1 MWGKPAFAALLVL
14 ALGGAVVAAAAGGYG
29 SQSDPLVTLSYIT
42 DVAVPEANTQI
53 DSVFQAKQKEIE
65 SQISTEMAAV
75 QQELESAIQQA
86 DPASQSVIDR
96 VVQAAVAQVGGNG
109 GTSNQWRSVTVPAGQ
124 SLLGSVGCQ
133 VILRS
138 GSASCYSGMVDLS
151 SGGKILHG
159 DSVVSGGHRGLR
171 LHCHSRVYRT
181 GMRQRGSAIKGIPF
195 GGENRNET
203 GGSGGF
209 PFFHFV
215 SVSKIKLLHKM
226 KRGTYGERGTYRGPV

>member
-1 MWGKPAFAALLVL
+1 M
-14 ALGGAVVAAAAGGYG
+14 
-29 SQSDPLVTLSYIT
+29 
-42 DVAVPEANTQI
+42 
-53 DSVFQAKQKEIE
+53 FQAKQKEIE

-159 DSVVSGGHRGLR
+159 DSVAQNNLYLVGTEGCGFTATAECTALV
-171 LHCHSRVYRT
+171 C
-181 GMRQRGSAIKGIPF
+181 GSAA
-195 GGENRNET
+195 
-203 GGSGGF
+203 
-209 PFFHFV
+209 V
-215 SVSKIKLLHKM
+215 Q
-226 KRGTYGERGTYRGPV
+226 